1 MYGVNAENLELGLK
15 TAENIMWNLIINDG
29 VEKDSKEVIYF
40 IQN

>member
-1 MYGVNAENLELGLK
+1 MYGVTGENLELGLK